1 MNNQN
6 EIFEKELLKK
16 VKDIENA
23 LNYYIKRNKELESEN
38 KIYKE
43 MYEHRVNEYLKH
55 IKED

>member
-1 MNNQN
+1 MDNQN
-6 EIFEKELLKK
+6 KIFEKELLKK